1 MRRTSVRSPMMRT
14 RPLDSSASWT
24 DAIYDMRINMTAA
37 RLARVTATTLRVLQV
52 LVANQSLRQGTY
64 ALELARAAR
73 VHIGSI
79 YPILARLEKN
89 SWVSSEW
96 ELENP
101 IEGKPRRRFYRLTD
115 DGLSAAQRLLLERRV
130 SSTRQDLENENEG
143 IPISIGSHR
152 HMTVYEGG
160 WRSGG
165 NQRTDC

>member
-1 MRRTSVRSPMMRT
+1 
-14 RPLDSSASWT
+14 
-24 DAIYDMRINMTAA
+24 MTAA

-115 DGLSAAQRLLLERRV
+115 DGLSAAQRLLLERGV
-130 SSTRQDLENENEG
+130 SSTRQDLENEMKA
-143 IPISIGSHR
+143 SL
-152 HMTVYEGG
+152 
-160 WRSGG
+160 
-165 NQRTDC
+165 